1 MDMILEIIKDIRKG
15 IVGYIK
21 AQFILILITFLIL
34 SISLKVIEVPMAI
47 LISLAIAI
55 LDSLPIVGSGIVMIP
70 WSIINFIIGNNQMGK
85 SLAIVYIILV
95 IVRQILEPKILGR
108 EIGVKPIYTFVST
121 VIGSLVLGPIGVIVG
136 PLIAV
141 IVNSILKIKKEP

>member
-1 MDMILEIIKDIRKG
+1 MILEIIKDIRKG

-34 SISLKVIEVPMAI
+34 SISLKVIEVPMEI

>member
-1 MDMILEIIKDIRKG
+1 MILEIIKDIRKG

-21 AQFILILITFLIL
+21 AQFILILISFLIL
-34 SISLKVIEVPMAI
+34 SVSLKVIEVPMAI

-70 WSIINFIIGNNQMGK
+70 WSIISFIIGNNQMGK
-85 SLAIVYIILV
+85 SLAVIYIVLLV
-95 IVRQILEPKILGR
+95 IRQILEPRILGR
-108 EIGVKPIYTFVST
+108 EIGVKPMYTFIAT
-121 VIGSLVLGPIGVIVG
+121 VIGPLVLGPIGVIIG
-136 PLIAV
+136 PLIVV